1 MANNITH
8 KYLYNG
14 LFIDHSYK
22 TKGVERNREFWQSLD
37 CIAINNPD
45 SSITIEHIVIEHF
58 STGIAEDIRIVCNNK
73 DITTEFNRLYASL
86 YSVVPMSLQ
95 LSENE
100 DRDAVIHH
108 LIKNNLSDE

>member
-8 KYLYNG
+8 KYLYNR
-14 LFIDHSYK
+14 LFIDHSHK
-22 TKGVERNREFWQSLD
+22 RKGEERNREFWQSVD
-37 CIAINNPD
+37 CIATNNPD
-45 SSITIEHIVIEHF
+45 SSITIEHITIEHF

-73 DITTEFNRLYASL
+73 NITTEFNRLYDSL

-100 DRDAVIHH
+100 DRDAVIRH
-108 LIKNNLSDE
+108 LIRNNLSDQ